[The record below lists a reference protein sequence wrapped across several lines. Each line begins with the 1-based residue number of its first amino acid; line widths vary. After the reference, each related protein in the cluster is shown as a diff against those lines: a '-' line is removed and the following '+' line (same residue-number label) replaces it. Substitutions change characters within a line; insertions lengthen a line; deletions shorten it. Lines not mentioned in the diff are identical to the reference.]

1 MADTAHPWAE
11 VDENTARFWM
21 GASWKIRQNGVLQ
34 RNVGGVQMAL
44 LKRNLSSTEGGRLDI
59 TPKWVDIQT
68 CIITCSA

>member
-11 VDENTARFWM
+11 VDENTARFCL
-21 GASWKIRQNGVLQ
+21 GASWKIRQNGALQ
-34 RNVGGVQMAL
+34 RNVGGVQMAV